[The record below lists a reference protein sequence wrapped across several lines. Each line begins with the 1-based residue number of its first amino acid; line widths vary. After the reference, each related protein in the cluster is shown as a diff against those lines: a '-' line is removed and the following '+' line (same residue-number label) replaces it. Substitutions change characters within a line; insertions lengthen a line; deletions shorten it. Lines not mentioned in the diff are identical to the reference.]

1 MGREFRLLWQ
11 DPFSRALMSWV
22 PLLLMGI
29 LCWIFSAGLARDLK
43 VGLVDLDHS
52 MLSRQLAFSLDG
64 SAGLK
69 VAQQFDSIDAGA
81 RALRGG
87 DIYALV
93 VIPNHL
99 ERDAR
104 QGSQPQVTVFNNGQ
118 FILIA
123 KLVNSALAQV
133 VGTLNGQ
140 VGVLEAMADG
150 KALPGAIGQS
160 VPISSQVTALYNLNS
175 SYAQF
180 LLSAIL
186 PAVWQILVVLFGLN
200 ALART
205 DRLGLDWTTR
215 GVWFGLWRTL
225 LPHVLIGW
233 GWGIVWTLLLFKGFS
248 YPMHG
253 SWLVLLVGLGLA
265 SAACV
270 TMGAFFYGIIRDP
283 ARALSLAGAYT
294 APGFAFMGVTFPV
307 SAMGDFAR
315 FWRSLLPVS
324 HYVELQIG
332 QSNYGL
338 PLASALPQL
347 GALLLFLLP
356 LLLVVRRYKQQAE
369 LARQSAAVAS
379 AEKEPE

>member
-1 MGREFRLLWQ
+1 MGREWRLLWQ
-11 DPFSRALMSWV
+11 DPFGRALASWV

-29 LCWIFSAGLARDLK
+29 LCWVFSAGLARDLK
-43 VGLVDLDHS
+43 IGLVDLDQS
-52 MLSRQLAFSLDG
+52 LLSRELAFSLDA

-69 VAQQFDSIDAGA
+69 VAQQFDSIEAGA

-93 VIPNHL
+93 VLPSQL

-104 QGSQPQVTVFNNGQ
+104 QGTQPQVTVFNNGQ

-140 VGVLEAMADG
+140 VGVLSAMAGG
-150 KALPGAIGQS
+150 KALPGALGQA
-160 VPISSQVTALYNLNS
+160 VPIASQVTALYNINS

-180 LLSAIL
+180 LLSALL
-186 PAVWQILVVLFGLN
+186 PAVWQILVVLYGIN

-205 DRLGLDWTTR
+205 DRLGLDWTTK

-225 LPHVLIGW
+225 LPHMLIGW
-233 GWGIVWTLLLFKGFS
+233 GWGLGWSLLLFKGLG
-248 YPMHG
+248 YPMQG
-253 SWLVLLVGLGLA
+253 SWLVLTAGLGLA

-270 TMGAFFYGIIRDP
+270 SMGAFFYGIIRDP

-307 SAMGDFAR
+307 SAMGDFAQ
-315 FWRSLLPVS
+315 FWRSLLPIS

-332 QSNYGL
+332 QTNYGQ
-338 PLASALPQL
+338 PLAAALPQF

-356 LLLVVRRYKQQAE
+356 LLLVVRRYQAQ
-369 LARQSAAVAS
+369 ASAAPVN
-379 AEKEPE
+379 EEPRS

>member
-1 MGREFRLLWQ
+1 MGREWRLLWQ
-11 DPFSRALMSWV
+11 DPFGRALASWL

-43 VGLVDLDHS
+43 IGLVDLDQS
-52 MLSRQLAFSLDG
+52 VLSRQLAYSLDA

-69 VAQQFDSIDAGA
+69 VARQFDSIAEGA
-81 RALRGG
+81 NALRGG

-93 VIPNHL
+93 VLPDHL

-104 QGSQPQVTVFNNGQ
+104 QGTQPRVTVFNNGQ

-133 VGTLNGQ
+133 EGTLNGQ
-140 VGVLEAMADG
+140 VGVLTAMADG
-150 KALPGAIGQS
+150 KALPGALGQA
-160 VPISSQVTALYNLNS
+160 VPINSQVTALYNLNA

-186 PAVWQILVVLFGLN
+186 PAVWQILVVLYGLN

-205 DRLGLDWTTR
+205 DRLGLDWTTK

-233 GWGIVWTLLLFKGFS
+233 GWGLLWTLLLFKGFA

-253 SWLVLLVGLGLA
+253 SWLVLTVGLGLA

-270 TMGAFFYGIIRDP
+270 SMGAFFYGIIRDP

-307 SAMGDFAR
+307 SAMGDFAQ
-315 FWRSLLPVS
+315 FWRSLLPIS

-332 QSNYGL
+332 QTNYGQ
-338 PLASALPQL
+338 PLAAALPQF

-356 LLLVVRRYKQQAE
+356 LLLVVRRYRAQASTTQSQEE
-369 LARQSAAVAS
+369 L
-379 AEKEPE
+379 KP

>member
-1 MGREFRLLWQ
+1 MGREWRLLWQ
-11 DPFSRALMSWV
+11 DPFSRALTSWI
-22 PLLLMGI
+22 PLLLIGL

-43 VGLVDLDHS
+43 VGLVDLDRS
-52 MLSRQLAFSLDG
+52 TLSRQLAFSLDA
-64 SAGLK
+64 SVGLK
-69 VAQQFDSIDAGA
+69 IAQQFDTIDEGT

-93 VIPNHL
+93 VIPHHL

-104 QGSQPQVTVFNNGQ
+104 EGTQPQVTVFNNGQ

-123 KLVNSALAQV
+123 KLVNAALAQV

-140 VGVLEAMADG
+140 VGVLAAMADG
-150 KALPGAIGQS
+150 KALPGALGQS
-160 VPISSQVTALYNLNS
+160 VPIASQVTALYNINS

-180 LLSAIL
+180 LLSALL
-186 PAVWQILVVLFGLN
+186 PAVWQILVVLYGLN

-233 GWGIVWTLLLFKGFS
+233 GWGLAWSLLLFKALG
-248 YPMHG
+248 YPMQG
-253 SWLVLLVGLGLA
+253 SWLVLTLGLGLA

-270 TMGAFFYGIIRDP
+270 SMGAFFYGVIRDP

-307 SAMGDFAR
+307 SAMGDVAQ
-315 FWRSLLPVS
+315 FWRSLLPIS

-332 QSNYGL
+332 QTNYGQ
-338 PLASALPQL
+338 PLTAALPQF

-356 LLLVVRRYKQQAE
+356 LLLVVRRYQPQAHA
-369 LARQSAAVAS
+369 ARQLAT
-379 AEKEPE
+379 KEPES

>member
-1 MGREFRLLWQ
+1 MGREWRLLWQ
-11 DPFSRALMSWV
+11 DPFGRALASWL

-43 VGLVDLDHS
+43 IGLVDLDQS
-52 MLSRQLAFSLDG
+52 VLSRQLAYSLDA

-69 VAQQFDSIDAGA
+69 VARQFDSIAEGA
-81 RALRGG
+81 NALRGG
-87 DIYALV
+87 DSYALV
-93 VIPNHL
+93 VLPDHL

-104 QGSQPQVTVFNNGQ
+104 QGTQPRVTVFNNGQ

-140 VGVLEAMADG
+140 VGVLTAMADG
-150 KALPGAIGQS
+150 KVLPGALGQA
-160 VPISSQVTALYNLNS
+160 VPINSQVTALYNLNA

-186 PAVWQILVVLFGLN
+186 PAVWQILVVLYGLN

-205 DRLGLDWTTR
+205 DRLGLDWTTK

-233 GWGIVWTLLLFKGFS
+233 GWGLLWTLLLFKGFA

-253 SWLVLLVGLGLA
+253 SWLVLTVGLGLA

-270 TMGAFFYGIIRDP
+270 SMGAFFYAVIRDP

-307 SAMGDFAR
+307 SAMGDFAQ
-315 FWRSLLPVS
+315 FWRSLLPIS

-332 QSNYGL
+332 QTNYGQ
-338 PLASALPQL
+338 PLAAALPQF

-356 LLLVVRRYKQQAE
+356 LLLVVRRYRAQASTTQSQEE
-369 LARQSAAVAS
+369 L
-379 AEKEPE
+379 KP

>member
-1 MGREFRLLWQ
+1 MGREWRLLWQ
-11 DPFSRALMSWV
+11 DPFGRALASWL

-43 VGLVDLDHS
+43 IGLVDLDQS
-52 MLSRQLAFSLDG
+52 LLSRQLAYSLDA

-69 VAQQFDSIDAGA
+69 VARQFDSIAEGA
-81 RALRGG
+81 NALRGG

-93 VIPNHL
+93 VLPDHL

-104 QGSQPQVTVFNNGQ
+104 QGTQPRVTVFNNGQ

-140 VGVLEAMADG
+140 VGVLTAMADG
-150 KALPGAIGQS
+150 KALPGALGQA
-160 VPISSQVTALYNLNS
+160 VPINSQVTALYNLNA

-186 PAVWQILVVLFGLN
+186 PAVWQILVVLYGLN

-205 DRLGLDWTTR
+205 DRLGLDWTTK

-233 GWGIVWTLLLFKGFS
+233 GWGLLWTLLLFKGFA

-253 SWLVLLVGLGLA
+253 SWLVLTVGLGLA

-270 TMGAFFYGIIRDP
+270 SMGAFFYAVIRDP

-307 SAMGDFAR
+307 SAMGDFAQ
-315 FWRSLLPVS
+315 FWRSLLPIS

-332 QSNYGL
+332 QTNYGQ
-338 PLASALPQL
+338 PLAAALPQF

-356 LLLVVRRYKQQAE
+356 LLLVVRRYRAQASTTQSQEE
-369 LARQSAAVAS
+369 L
-379 AEKEPE
+379 KP

>member
-1 MGREFRLLWQ
+1 MGREWRLLWQ
-11 DPFSRALMSWV
+11 DPFGRALASWL

-43 VGLVDLDHS
+43 IGLVDLDQS
-52 MLSRQLAFSLDG
+52 VLSRQLAYSLDA

-69 VAQQFDSIDAGA
+69 VARQFDSIAEGA
-81 RALRGG
+81 NALRGG

-93 VIPNHL
+93 VLPDHL

-104 QGSQPQVTVFNNGQ
+104 QGTQPRVTVFNNGQ

-140 VGVLEAMADG
+140 VGVLTAMADG
-150 KALPGAIGQS
+150 KALPGALGQA
-160 VPISSQVTALYNLNS
+160 VPINSQVTALYNLNA

-186 PAVWQILVVLFGLN
+186 PAVWQILVVLYGLN

-205 DRLGLDWTTR
+205 DRLGLDWTTK

-233 GWGIVWTLLLFKGFS
+233 GWGLLWTLLLFKGFA

-253 SWLVLLVGLGLA
+253 SWLVLTVGLGLA

-270 TMGAFFYGIIRDP
+270 SMGAFFYAVIRDP

-307 SAMGDFAR
+307 SAMGDFAQ
-315 FWRSLLPVS
+315 FWRSLLPIS

-332 QSNYGL
+332 QTNYGQ
-338 PLASALPQL
+338 PLAAALPQF

-356 LLLVVRRYKQQAE
+356 LLLVVRRYRAQASTTPPQEE
-369 LARQSAAVAS
+369 L
-379 AEKEPE
+379 KP

>member
-1 MGREFRLLWQ
+1 MGREWRLLWQ
-11 DPFSRALMSWV
+11 DPFGRALASWL

-29 LCWIFSAGLARDLK
+29 LCWVFSAGLARDLK
-43 VGLVDLDHS
+43 IGLVDLDQS
-52 MLSRQLAFSLDG
+52 LLSRELAFSLDA

-93 VIPNHL
+93 VLPSHL

-104 QGSQPQVTVFNNGQ
+104 QGTQPQVTVFNNGQ

-123 KLVNSALAQV
+123 KLINSALAQV

-140 VGVLEAMADG
+140 VGVLSAMAGG
-150 KALPGAIGQS
+150 KALPGALGQA
-160 VPISSQVTALYNLNS
+160 VPIASQVTALYNINS

-180 LLSAIL
+180 LLSALL
-186 PAVWQILVVLFGLN
+186 PAVWQILVVLYGIN

-205 DRLGLDWTTR
+205 DRLGLDWTTK

-233 GWGIVWTLLLFKGFS
+233 GWGLGWSLLLFKGFG
-248 YPMHG
+248 YPMQG
-253 SWLVLLVGLGLA
+253 SWLVLTMGLGLA

-270 TMGAFFYGIIRDP
+270 SMGAFFYGIIRDP

-294 APGFAFMGVTFPV
+294 APGFAFMGITFPV
-307 SAMGDFAR
+307 SAMGDFAQ
-315 FWRSLLPVS
+315 FWRSLLPIS

-332 QSNYGL
+332 QTNYGQ
-338 PLASALPQL
+338 PLAAALPQF

-356 LLLVVRRYKQQAE
+356 LLLVVRRYQAQ
-369 LARQSAAVAS
+369 ASAAPVN
-379 AEKEPE
+379 EEPRP

>member
-1 MGREFRLLWQ
+1 MGREWRLLWQ
-11 DPFSRALMSWV
+11 DPFGRALASWL

-43 VGLVDLDHS
+43 IGLVDLDQS
-52 MLSRQLAFSLDG
+52 VLSRQLAYSLDA

-69 VAQQFDSIDAGA
+69 VARQFDSIAEGA
-81 RALRGG
+81 NALRGG

-93 VIPNHL
+93 VLPDHL

-104 QGSQPQVTVFNNGQ
+104 QGTQPRVTVFNNGQ

-140 VGVLEAMADG
+140 VGVLTAMADG
-150 KALPGAIGQS
+150 KVLPGALGQA
-160 VPISSQVTALYNLNS
+160 VPINSQVTALYNLNA

-186 PAVWQILVVLFGLN
+186 PAVWQILVVLYGLN

-205 DRLGLDWTTR
+205 DRLGLDWTTK

-233 GWGIVWTLLLFKGFS
+233 GWGLLWTLLLFKGFA
-248 YPMHG
+248 YPMHC
-253 SWLVLLVGLGLA
+253 SWLVLTVGLGLA

-270 TMGAFFYGIIRDP
+270 SMGAFFYAVIRDP

-307 SAMGDFAR
+307 SAMGDFAQ
-315 FWRSLLPVS
+315 FWRSLLPIS

-332 QSNYGL
+332 QTNYGQ
-338 PLASALPQL
+338 PLAAALPQF

-356 LLLVVRRYKQQAE
+356 LLLVVRRYRAQASTTQSQEE
-369 LARQSAAVAS
+369 L
-379 AEKEPE
+379 KP

>member
-1 MGREFRLLWQ
+1 MGREWRLLWQ
-11 DPFSRALMSWV
+11 DPFGRALASWL

-29 LCWIFSAGLARDLK
+29 LCWVFSAGLARDLK
-43 VGLVDLDHS
+43 IGLVDLDQS
-52 MLSRQLAFSLDG
+52 LLSRELAFSLDA

-69 VAQQFDSIDAGA
+69 VAQQFDSIEAGA

-93 VIPNHL
+93 VLPSHL

-104 QGSQPQVTVFNNGQ
+104 QGTQPQVTVFNNGQ

-140 VGVLEAMADG
+140 VGVLSAMAGG
-150 KALPGAIGQS
+150 KALPGALGQA
-160 VPISSQVTALYNLNS
+160 VPIASQVTALYNINS

-180 LLSAIL
+180 LLSALL
-186 PAVWQILVVLFGLN
+186 PAVWQILVVLYGIN

-205 DRLGLDWTTR
+205 DRLGLDWTTK

-233 GWGIVWTLLLFKGFS
+233 GWGLGWSLLLFKGFG
-248 YPMHG
+248 YPMQG
-253 SWLVLLVGLGLA
+253 SWLVLTAGLGLA

-270 TMGAFFYGIIRDP
+270 SMGAFFYGIIRDP

-307 SAMGDFAR
+307 SAMGDFAQ
-315 FWRSLLPVS
+315 FWRSLLPIS

-332 QSNYGL
+332 QTNYGQ
-338 PLASALPQL
+338 PLAAALPQF

-356 LLLVVRRYKQQAE
+356 LLLVVRRYQAQ
-369 LARQSAAVAS
+369 ASAAPVN
-379 AEKEPE
+379 EEPRS

>member
-1 MGREFRLLWQ
+1 MGREWRLLWQ
-11 DPFSRALMSWV
+11 DPFGRALASWL

-43 VGLVDLDHS
+43 IGLVDLDQS
-52 MLSRQLAFSLDG
+52 VLSRQLAYSLDA

-69 VAQQFDSIDAGA
+69 VARQFDSIAEGA
-81 RALRGG
+81 NALRGG

-93 VIPNHL
+93 VLPDHL

-104 QGSQPQVTVFNNGQ
+104 QGTQPRVTVFNNGQ

-140 VGVLEAMADG
+140 VGVLAAMADG
-150 KALPGAIGQS
+150 KALPGALGQA
-160 VPISSQVTALYNLNS
+160 VPINSQVTALYNLS
-175 SYAQF
+175 ASYAQF

-186 PAVWQILVVLFGLN
+186 PAVWQILVVLYGLN

-205 DRLGLDWTTR
+205 DRLGLDWTTK

-233 GWGIVWTLLLFKGFS
+233 GWGLLWTLLLFKGFA

-253 SWLVLLVGLGLA
+253 SWLVLTVGLGLA

-270 TMGAFFYGIIRDP
+270 SMGAFFYAVIRDP

-307 SAMGDFAR
+307 SAMGDFAQ
-315 FWRSLLPVS
+315 FWRSLLPIS

-332 QSNYGL
+332 QTNYGQ
-338 PLASALPQL
+338 PLAAALPQF

-356 LLLVVRRYKQQAE
+356 LLLVVRRYRAQ
-369 LARQSAAVAS
+369 AS
-379 AEKEPE
+379 ATQSQEELKP

>member
-1 MGREFRLLWQ
+1 MGREWRLLWQ
-11 DPFSRALMSWV
+11 DPFGRALASWL

-43 VGLVDLDHS
+43 IGLVDLDQS
-52 MLSRQLAFSLDG
+52 VLSRQLAYSLDA

-69 VAQQFDSIDAGA
+69 VARQFDSIAEGA
-81 RALRGG
+81 NALRGG

-93 VIPNHL
+93 VLPDHL

-104 QGSQPQVTVFNNGQ
+104 QGTQPRVTVFNNGQ

-140 VGVLEAMADG
+140 VGVLTAMADG
-150 KALPGAIGQS
+150 KALPGALGQA
-160 VPISSQVTALYNLNS
+160 VPINSQVTALYNLNA

-186 PAVWQILVVLFGLN
+186 PAVWQILVVLYGLN

-205 DRLGLDWTTR
+205 DRLGLDWTTK

-233 GWGIVWTLLLFKGFS
+233 GWGLLWTLLLFKGFA

-253 SWLVLLVGLGLA
+253 SWLVLTVGLGLA

-270 TMGAFFYGIIRDP
+270 SMGAFFYAVIRDP

-307 SAMGDFAR
+307 SAMGDFAQ

-332 QSNYGL
+332 QTNYGQ
-338 PLASALPQL
+338 PLAAALPQF

-356 LLLVVRRYKQQAE
+356 LLLVVRRYRAQASTTQSQEE
-369 LARQSAAVAS
+369 L
-379 AEKEPE
+379 KP

>member
-1 MGREFRLLWQ
+1 MGREWRLLWQ
-11 DPFSRALMSWV
+11 DPFGRALASWL

-29 LCWIFSAGLARDLK
+29 LCWLFSAGLARDLK
-43 VGLVDLDHS
+43 VGLVDLDQS
-52 MLSRQLAFSLDG
+52 VLSRQLAYSLDA

-69 VAQQFDSIDAGA
+69 VARQFDSIAEGA
-81 RALRGG
+81 NALRGG

-93 VIPNHL
+93 VLPDHL

-104 QGSQPQVTVFNNGQ
+104 QGTQPRVTVFNNGQ

-140 VGVLEAMADG
+140 VGVLTAMADG
-150 KALPGAIGQS
+150 KALPGALGQA
-160 VPISSQVTALYNLNS
+160 VPINSQVTALYNLNA

-186 PAVWQILVVLFGLN
+186 PAVWQILVVLYGLN

-205 DRLGLDWTTR
+205 DRLGLDWTTK

-233 GWGIVWTLLLFKGFS
+233 GWGLLWTLLLFKGFA

-253 SWLVLLVGLGLA
+253 SWLVLTVGLGLA

-270 TMGAFFYGIIRDP
+270 SMGAFFYGIIRDP

-307 SAMGDFAR
+307 SAMGDFAQ
-315 FWRSLLPVS
+315 FWRSLLPIS

-332 QSNYGL
+332 QTNYGQ
-338 PLASALPQL
+338 PLAAALPQF

-356 LLLVVRRYKQQAE
+356 LLLVVRRYRAQASTTQSQEE
-369 LARQSAAVAS
+369 L
-379 AEKEPE
+379 KP

>member
-1 MGREFRLLWQ
+1 MGREWRLLWQ
-11 DPFSRALMSWV
+11 DPFGRALASWL
-22 PLLLMGI
+22 PLLLIGI
-29 LCWIFSAGLARDLK
+29 LCWVFSAGLARDLK
-43 VGLVDLDHS
+43 IGLVDLDQS
-52 MLSRQLAFSLDG
+52 LLSRELAFSLDA

-69 VAQQFDSIDAGA
+69 VAQQFDSIEAGA
-81 RALRGG
+81 SALRGG

-93 VIPNHL
+93 VLPNHL

-104 QGSQPQVTVFNNGQ
+104 QGTQPQVTVFNNGQ

-123 KLVNSALAQV
+123 KLINSALAQV

-140 VGVLEAMADG
+140 VGVLSAMAGG
-150 KALPGAIGQS
+150 KALPGALGQA
-160 VPISSQVTALYNLNS
+160 VPIASQVTALYNINS

-180 LLSAIL
+180 LLSALL
-186 PAVWQILVVLFGLN
+186 PAVWQILVVLYGIN

-205 DRLGLDWTTR
+205 DRLGLDWTTK

-233 GWGIVWTLLLFKGFS
+233 GWGLGWTLLLFKGFG
-248 YPMHG
+248 YPMQG
-253 SWLVLLVGLGLA
+253 SWLVLTAGLGLA

-270 TMGAFFYGIIRDP
+270 SMGAFFYGIIRDP

-294 APGFAFMGVTFPV
+294 APGFAFMGITFPV
-307 SAMGDFAR
+307 SAMGDFAQ
-315 FWRSLLPVS
+315 FWRSLLPIS

-332 QSNYGL
+332 QTNYGQ
-338 PLASALPQL
+338 PLVAALPQF

-356 LLLVVRRYKQQAE
+356 LLLVVRRYQA
-369 LARQSAAVAS
+369 QAS
-379 AEKEPE
+379 AVLVNEEPKP

>member
-1 MGREFRLLWQ
+1 MPCG
-11 DPFSRALMSWV
+11 
-22 PLLLMGI
+22 
-29 LCWIFSAGLARDLK
+29 
-43 VGLVDLDHS
+43 
-52 MLSRQLAFSLDG
+52 
-64 SAGLK
+64 
-69 VAQQFDSIDAGA
+69 
-81 RALRGG
+81 GG

-93 VIPNHL
+93 VLPDHL

-104 QGSQPQVTVFNNGQ
+104 QGTQPRVTVFNNGQ

-140 VGVLEAMADG
+140 VGVLTAMADG
-150 KALPGAIGQS
+150 KALPGALGQA
-160 VPISSQVTALYNLNS
+160 VPINSQVTALYNLNA

-186 PAVWQILVVLFGLN
+186 PAVWQILVVLYGLN

-205 DRLGLDWTTR
+205 DRLGLDWTTK

-233 GWGIVWTLLLFKGFS
+233 GWGLLWTLLLFKGFA

-253 SWLVLLVGLGLA
+253 SWLVLTVGLGLA

-270 TMGAFFYGIIRDP
+270 SMGAFFYAVIRDP

-307 SAMGDFAR
+307 SAMGDFAQ
-315 FWRSLLPVS
+315 FWRSLLPIS

-332 QSNYGL
+332 QTNYGQ
-338 PLASALPQL
+338 PLAAALPQF

-356 LLLVVRRYKQQAE
+356 LLLVVRRYRAQASTTQSQEE
-369 LARQSAAVAS
+369 L
-379 AEKEPE
+379 KP

>member
-1 MGREFRLLWQ
+1 MGREWRLLWQ
-11 DPFSRALMSWV
+11 DPFGRALASWL

-29 LCWIFSAGLARDLK
+29 LCWVFSAGLARDLK
-43 VGLVDLDHS
+43 IGLVDLDQS
-52 MLSRQLAFSLDG
+52 LLSRELAFSLDA

-81 RALRGG
+81 SALRGG

-93 VIPNHL
+93 VLPNHL

-104 QGSQPQVTVFNNGQ
+104 QGTQPQVTVFNNGQ

-140 VGVLEAMADG
+140 VGVLSAMAGG
-150 KALPGAIGQS
+150 KALPGALGQA
-160 VPISSQVTALYNLNS
+160 VPIASQVTALYNINS

-180 LLSAIL
+180 LLSALL
-186 PAVWQILVVLFGLN
+186 PAVWQILVVLYGIN

-205 DRLGLDWTTR
+205 DRLGLDWTTK

-233 GWGIVWTLLLFKGFS
+233 GWGLGWSLLLFKGFG
-248 YPMHG
+248 YPMQG
-253 SWLVLLVGLGLA
+253 NWLVLTAGLGLA

-270 TMGAFFYGIIRDP
+270 SMGAFFYGIIRDP

-307 SAMGDFAR
+307 SAMGDFAQ
-315 FWRSLLPVS
+315 FWRSLLPIS

-332 QSNYGL
+332 QTNYGQ
-338 PLASALPQL
+338 PLAAALPQF

-356 LLLVVRRYKQQAE
+356 LLLVVRRYQAQ
-369 LARQSAAVAS
+369 ASAAPVN
-379 AEKEPE
+379 EEPKP

>member
-1 MGREFRLLWQ
+1 MGREWRLLWQ
-11 DPFSRALMSWV
+11 DPFGRALASWV
-22 PLLLMGI
+22 PLLLIGI
-29 LCWIFSAGLARDLK
+29 LCWVFSAGLARDLK
-43 VGLVDLDHS
+43 IGLVDLDQS
-52 MLSRQLAFSLDG
+52 LLSRELAFSLDA

-69 VAQQFDSIDAGA
+69 VAQQFDSIEAGA
-81 RALRGG
+81 SALRGG

-93 VIPNHL
+93 VLPNHL

-104 QGSQPQVTVFNNGQ
+104 QGTQPQVTVFNNGQ

-123 KLVNSALAQV
+123 KLINSALAQV

-140 VGVLEAMADG
+140 VGVLSAMAGG
-150 KALPGAIGQS
+150 KALPGALGQA
-160 VPISSQVTALYNLNS
+160 VPIASQVTALYNINS

-180 LLSAIL
+180 LLSALL
-186 PAVWQILVVLFGLN
+186 PAVWQILVVLYGIN

-205 DRLGLDWTTR
+205 DRLGLDWTTK

-233 GWGIVWTLLLFKGFS
+233 GWGLGWSLLLFKVFG
-248 YPMHG
+248 YPMQG
-253 SWLVLLVGLGLA
+253 SWLVLTAGLGLA

-270 TMGAFFYGIIRDP
+270 SMGAFFYGIIRDP

-307 SAMGDFAR
+307 SAMGDFAQ
-315 FWRSLLPVS
+315 FWRSLLPIS

-332 QSNYGL
+332 QTNYGQ
-338 PLASALPQL
+338 PLAAALPQF

-356 LLLVVRRYKQQAE
+356 LLLVVRRYQA
-369 LARQSAAVAS
+369 QAS
-379 AEKEPE
+379 AVSVNEESKP

>member
-1 MGREFRLLWQ
+1 MGREWRLLWQ
-11 DPFSRALMSWV
+11 DPFGRALASWL

-29 LCWIFSAGLARDLK
+29 LCWVFSAGLARDLK
-43 VGLVDLDHS
+43 IGLVDLDQS
-52 MLSRQLAFSLDG
+52 LLSRELAFSLDA

-69 VAQQFDSIDAGA
+69 VAQQFDSIEAGA
-81 RALRGG
+81 SALRGG

-93 VIPNHL
+93 VLPNHL

-104 QGSQPQVTVFNNGQ
+104 QGTQPQVTVFNNGQ

-123 KLVNSALAQV
+123 KLINSALAQV

-140 VGVLEAMADG
+140 VGVLSAMAGG
-150 KALPGAIGQS
+150 KALPGALGQA
-160 VPISSQVTALYNLNS
+160 VPIASQVTALYNINS

-180 LLSAIL
+180 LLSALL
-186 PAVWQILVVLFGLN
+186 PAVWQILVVLYGIN

-205 DRLGLDWTTR
+205 DRLGLDWTTK

-233 GWGIVWTLLLFKGFS
+233 GWGLGWTLLLFKGFG
-248 YPMHG
+248 YPMQG
-253 SWLVLLVGLGLA
+253 SWLVLTAGLGLA

-270 TMGAFFYGIIRDP
+270 SMGAFFYGIIRDP

-294 APGFAFMGVTFPV
+294 APGFAFMGITFPV
-307 SAMGDFAR
+307 SAMGDFAQ
-315 FWRSLLPVS
+315 FWRSLLPIS

-332 QSNYGL
+332 QTNYGQ
-338 PLASALPQL
+338 PLVAALPQF

-356 LLLVVRRYKQQAE
+356 LLLVVRRYQA
-369 LARQSAAVAS
+369 QAS
-379 AEKEPE
+379 AVLVNEEPKP

>member
-1 MGREFRLLWQ
+1 MGREWRLLWQ
-11 DPFSRALMSWV
+11 DPFGRALASWL

-29 LCWIFSAGLARDLK
+29 LCWVFSAGLARDLK
-43 VGLVDLDHS
+43 IGLVDLDQS
-52 MLSRQLAFSLDG
+52 LLSRELAFSLDA

-69 VAQQFDSIDAGA
+69 VAQQFDSIEAGA

-93 VIPNHL
+93 VLPSHL

-104 QGSQPQVTVFNNGQ
+104 QGTQPQVTVFNNGQ

-123 KLVNSALAQV
+123 KLINSALAQV

-140 VGVLEAMADG
+140 VGVLSAMAGG
-150 KALPGAIGQS
+150 KALPGALGQA
-160 VPISSQVTALYNLNS
+160 VPIASQVTALYNINS

-180 LLSAIL
+180 LLSALL
-186 PAVWQILVVLFGLN
+186 PAVWQILVVLYGIN

-205 DRLGLDWTTR
+205 DRLGLDWTTK

-233 GWGIVWTLLLFKGFS
+233 GWGLGWSLLLFKGFG
-248 YPMHG
+248 YPMQG
-253 SWLVLLVGLGLA
+253 SWLVLTAGLGLA

-270 TMGAFFYGIIRDP
+270 SMGAFFYGIIRDP

-307 SAMGDFAR
+307 SAMGDFAQ
-315 FWRSLLPVS
+315 FWRSLLPIS

-332 QSNYGL
+332 QTNYGQ
-338 PLASALPQL
+338 PLAAALPQF

-356 LLLVVRRYKQQAE
+356 LLLVVRRYQAQ
-369 LARQSAAVAS
+369 ASAAPVN
-379 AEKEPE
+379 EEPKP

>member
-1 MGREFRLLWQ
+1 MGREWRLLWQ
-11 DPFSRALMSWV
+11 DPFGRALASWL

-43 VGLVDLDHS
+43 IGLVDLDQS
-52 MLSRQLAFSLDG
+52 VLSRQLAYSLDA

-69 VAQQFDSIDAGA
+69 VARQFDSIAEGA
-81 RALRGG
+81 NALRGG

-93 VIPNHL
+93 VLPDHL

-104 QGSQPQVTVFNNGQ
+104 QGTQPRVTVFNNGQ

-140 VGVLEAMADG
+140 VGVLTAMADG
-150 KALPGAIGQS
+150 KALPGALGQA
-160 VPISSQVTALYNLNS
+160 VPINSQVTALYNLNA

-186 PAVWQILVVLFGLN
+186 PAVWQILVVLYGLN

-205 DRLGLDWTTR
+205 DRLGLDWTTK

-233 GWGIVWTLLLFKGFS
+233 GWGLLWTLLLFKGFA

-253 SWLVLLVGLGLA
+253 SWLVLTVGLGLA

-270 TMGAFFYGIIRDP
+270 SMGAFFYAVIRDP

-307 SAMGDFAR
+307 SAMGDFAQ
-315 FWRSLLPVS
+315 FWRSLLPIS

-332 QSNYGL
+332 QTNYGQ
-338 PLASALPQL
+338 PLAAALPQF

-356 LLLVVRRYKQQAE
+356 LLLVVRRYRAQASTTQSQEE
-369 LARQSAAVAS
+369 L
-379 AEKEPE
+379 KP

>member
-1 MGREFRLLWQ
+1 MGREWRLLWQ
-11 DPFSRALMSWV
+11 DPFGRALASWL

-29 LCWIFSAGLARDLK
+29 LCWVFSAGLARDLK
-43 VGLVDLDHS
+43 IGLVDLDQS
-52 MLSRQLAFSLDG
+52 LLSRELAFSLDA

-93 VIPNHL
+93 VLPSHL

-104 QGSQPQVTVFNNGQ
+104 QGTQPQVIVFNNGQ

-140 VGVLEAMADG
+140 VGVLSAMAGG
-150 KALPGAIGQS
+150 KALPGALGQA
-160 VPISSQVTALYNLNS
+160 VPIASQVTALYNINS

-180 LLSAIL
+180 LLSALL
-186 PAVWQILVVLFGLN
+186 PAVWQILVVLYGIN

-205 DRLGLDWTTR
+205 DRLGLDWTTK

-233 GWGIVWTLLLFKGFS
+233 GWGLGWSLLLFKGFG
-248 YPMHG
+248 YPMQG
-253 SWLVLLVGLGLA
+253 SWLVLTAGLGLA

-270 TMGAFFYGIIRDP
+270 SMGAFFYGIIRDP

-307 SAMGDFAR
+307 SAMGDFAQ
-315 FWRSLLPVS
+315 FWRSLLPIS

-332 QSNYGL
+332 QTNYGQ
-338 PLASALPQL
+338 PLAAALPQF

-356 LLLVVRRYKQQAE
+356 LLLVVRRYQAQ
-369 LARQSAAVAS
+369 ASAAPVN
-379 AEKEPE
+379 EEPRS

>member
-1 MGREFRLLWQ
+1 MGREWRLLWQ
-11 DPFSRALMSWV
+11 DPFGRALASWL
-22 PLLLMGI
+22 PLLLIGI
-29 LCWIFSAGLARDLK
+29 LCWVFSAGLARDLK
-43 VGLVDLDHS
+43 IGLVDLDQS
-52 MLSRQLAFSLDG
+52 LLSRELAFSLDA

-93 VIPNHL
+93 VLPSHL

-104 QGSQPQVTVFNNGQ
+104 QGTQPQVTVFNNGQ

-140 VGVLEAMADG
+140 VGVLSAMAGG
-150 KALPGAIGQS
+150 KALPGALGQA
-160 VPISSQVTALYNLNS
+160 VPIASQVTALYNINS

-180 LLSAIL
+180 LLSALL
-186 PAVWQILVVLFGLN
+186 PAVWQILVVLYGIN

-205 DRLGLDWTTR
+205 DRLGLDWTTK

-233 GWGIVWTLLLFKGFS
+233 GWGLGWSLLLFKGFG
-248 YPMHG
+248 YPMQG
-253 SWLVLLVGLGLA
+253 SWLVLTAGLGLA

-270 TMGAFFYGIIRDP
+270 SMGAFFYGIIRDP

-307 SAMGDFAR
+307 SAMGDFAQ
-315 FWRSLLPVS
+315 FWRSLLPIS

-332 QSNYGL
+332 QTNYGQ
-338 PLASALPQL
+338 PLVAALPQF

-356 LLLVVRRYKQQAE
+356 LLLVVRRYQA
-369 LARQSAAVAS
+369 QAS
-379 AEKEPE
+379 AVPVNEETKP

>member
-1 MGREFRLLWQ
+1 MGREWRLLWQ
-11 DPFSRALMSWV
+11 DPFGRALASWL

-29 LCWIFSAGLARDLK
+29 LCWVFSAGLARDLK
-43 VGLVDLDHS
+43 IGLVDLDQS
-52 MLSRQLAFSLDG
+52 LLSRELAFSLDA

-93 VIPNHL
+93 VLPNHL

-104 QGSQPQVTVFNNGQ
+104 QGTQPQVTVFNNGQ

-123 KLVNSALAQV
+123 KLINSALAQV

-140 VGVLEAMADG
+140 VGVLSAMAGG
-150 KALPGAIGQS
+150 KALPGALGQA
-160 VPISSQVTALYNLNS
+160 VPIASQVTALYNINS

-180 LLSAIL
+180 LLSALL
-186 PAVWQILVVLFGLN
+186 PAVWQILVVLYGIN

-205 DRLGLDWTTR
+205 DRLGLDWTTK

-233 GWGIVWTLLLFKGFS
+233 GWGLGWTLLLFKGFG
-248 YPMHG
+248 YPMQG
-253 SWLVLLVGLGLA
+253 SWLVLTAGLGLA

-270 TMGAFFYGIIRDP
+270 SMGAFFYGIIRDP

-307 SAMGDFAR
+307 SAMGDFAQ
-315 FWRSLLPVS
+315 FWRSLLPIS

-332 QSNYGL
+332 QTNYGQ
-338 PLASALPQL
+338 PLAAALPQF

-356 LLLVVRRYKQQAE
+356 LLLVVRRYQAQ
-369 LARQSAAVAS
+369 ASAAPVN
-379 AEKEPE
+379 EEPRP

>member
-1 MGREFRLLWQ
+1 MGREWRLLWQ
-11 DPFSRALMSWV
+11 DPFGRALASWL

-29 LCWIFSAGLARDLK
+29 LCWVFSAGLARDLK
-43 VGLVDLDHS
+43 IGLVDLDQS
-52 MLSRQLAFSLDG
+52 LLSRELAFSLDA

-69 VAQQFDSIDAGA
+69 VAQQFDSIEAGA

-93 VIPNHL
+93 VLPSHL

-104 QGSQPQVTVFNNGQ
+104 QGTQPQVTVFNNGQ

-123 KLVNSALAQV
+123 KLINSALAQV

-140 VGVLEAMADG
+140 VGVLSAMAGG
-150 KALPGAIGQS
+150 KALPGALGQA
-160 VPISSQVTALYNLNS
+160 VPIASQVTALYNINS

-180 LLSAIL
+180 LLSALL
-186 PAVWQILVVLFGLN
+186 PAVWQILVVLYGIN

-205 DRLGLDWTTR
+205 DRLGLDWTTK

-233 GWGIVWTLLLFKGFS
+233 GWGLGWSLLLFKGFG
-248 YPMHG
+248 YPMQG
-253 SWLVLLVGLGLA
+253 SWLVLTMGLGLA

-270 TMGAFFYGIIRDP
+270 SMGAFFYGIIRDP

-307 SAMGDFAR
+307 SAMGDFAQ
-315 FWRSLLPVS
+315 FWRSLLPIS

-332 QSNYGL
+332 QTNYGQ
-338 PLASALPQL
+338 PLAAALPQF

-356 LLLVVRRYKQQAE
+356 LLLVVRRYQA
-369 LARQSAAVAS
+369 QAS
-379 AEKEPE
+379 AVPVNEEPKP

>member
-1 MGREFRLLWQ
+1 MGREWRLLWQ
-11 DPFSRALMSWV
+11 DPFGRALASWL

-29 LCWIFSAGLARDLK
+29 LCWVFSAGLARDLK
-43 VGLVDLDHS
+43 IGLVDLDQS
-52 MLSRQLAFSLDG
+52 VLSRQLAYSLDA

-69 VAQQFDSIDAGA
+69 VARQFDSIAEGA
-81 RALRGG
+81 NALRGG

-93 VIPNHL
+93 VLPDHL

-104 QGSQPQVTVFNNGQ
+104 QGTQPRVTVFNNGQ

-140 VGVLEAMADG
+140 VGVLTAMADG
-150 KALPGAIGQS
+150 KALPGALGQA
-160 VPISSQVTALYNLNS
+160 VPINSQVTALYNLNA

-186 PAVWQILVVLFGLN
+186 PAVWQILVVLYGLN

-205 DRLGLDWTTR
+205 DRLGLDWTTK

-233 GWGIVWTLLLFKGFS
+233 GWGLLWTLLLFKGFA

-253 SWLVLLVGLGLA
+253 SWLMLTVGLGLA

-270 TMGAFFYGIIRDP
+270 SMGAFFYAIIRDP

-307 SAMGDFAR
+307 SAMGDFAQ
-315 FWRSLLPVS
+315 FWRSLLPIS

-332 QSNYGL
+332 QTNYGQ
-338 PLASALPQL
+338 PLAAALPQF

-356 LLLVVRRYKQQAE
+356 LLLVVRRYRAQASTTQSQEE
-369 LARQSAAVAS
+369 L
-379 AEKEPE
+379 KP

>member
-1 MGREFRLLWQ
+1 MGREWRLLWQ
-11 DPFSRALMSWV
+11 DPFGRALASWL

-43 VGLVDLDHS
+43 VGLVDLDQS
-52 MLSRQLAFSLDG
+52 VLSRQLAYSLDA

-93 VIPNHL
+93 VLPDHL

-104 QGSQPQVTVFNNGQ
+104 QGTQPRVTVFNNGQ

-140 VGVLEAMADG
+140 VGVLTAMADG
-150 KALPGAIGQS
+150 KALPGALGQA
-160 VPISSQVTALYNLNS
+160 VPINSQVTALYNLNA

-186 PAVWQILVVLFGLN
+186 PAVWQILVVLYGLN

-205 DRLGLDWTTR
+205 DRLGLDWTTK

-233 GWGIVWTLLLFKGFS
+233 GWGLLWMLLLFKGFA

-253 SWLVLLVGLGLA
+253 SWLVLTVGLGLA

-270 TMGAFFYGIIRDP
+270 SMGAFFYAVIRDP

-307 SAMGDFAR
+307 SAMGDFAQ
-315 FWRSLLPVS
+315 FWRSLLPIS

-332 QSNYGL
+332 QTNYGQ
-338 PLASALPQL
+338 PLAAALPQF

-356 LLLVVRRYKQQAE
+356 LLLVVRRYRAQ
-369 LARQSAAVAS
+369 AS
-379 AEKEPE
+379 ATQSQEELKP

>member
-1 MGREFRLLWQ
+1 MGREWRLLWQ
-11 DPFSRALMSWV
+11 DPFGRALASWL

-29 LCWIFSAGLARDLK
+29 LCWVFSAGLARDLK
-43 VGLVDLDHS
+43 IGLVDLDQS
-52 MLSRQLAFSLDG
+52 LLSRELAFSLDA

-69 VAQQFDSIDAGA
+69 VAQQFDSIEAGA
-81 RALRGG
+81 SALRGG

-93 VIPNHL
+93 VLPSHL

-104 QGSQPQVTVFNNGQ
+104 QGTQPQVTVFNNGQ

-140 VGVLEAMADG
+140 VGVLSAMAGG
-150 KALPGAIGQS
+150 KALPGALGQA
-160 VPISSQVTALYNLNS
+160 VPIASQVTALYNINS

-180 LLSAIL
+180 LLSALL
-186 PAVWQILVVLFGLN
+186 PAVWQILVVLYGIN

-205 DRLGLDWTTR
+205 DRLGLDWTTK

-233 GWGIVWTLLLFKGFS
+233 GWGLGWSLLLFKGFG
-248 YPMHG
+248 YPMQG
-253 SWLVLLVGLGLA
+253 SWLVLTAGLGLA

-270 TMGAFFYGIIRDP
+270 SMGAFFYGIIRDP

-307 SAMGDFAR
+307 SAMGDFAQ
-315 FWRSLLPVS
+315 FWRSLLPIS

-332 QSNYGL
+332 QTNYGQ
-338 PLASALPQL
+338 PLAAALPQF

-356 LLLVVRRYKQQAE
+356 LLLVVRRYQA
-369 LARQSAAVAS
+369 QAS
-379 AEKEPE
+379 AVPVNEEPKP

>member
-1 MGREFRLLWQ
+1 MGREWRLLWQ
-11 DPFSRALMSWV
+11 DPFGRALASWL

-43 VGLVDLDHS
+43 IGLVDLDQS
-52 MLSRQLAFSLDG
+52 VLSRQLAYSLDA

-69 VAQQFDSIDAGA
+69 VARQFDSIAEGA
-81 RALRGG
+81 NALRGG

-93 VIPNHL
+93 VLPDHL

-104 QGSQPQVTVFNNGQ
+104 QGTQPRVTVFNNGQ

-140 VGVLEAMADG
+140 VGVLTAMADG
-150 KALPGAIGQS
+150 KALPGALGQA
-160 VPISSQVTALYNLNS
+160 VPINSQVTALYNLNA

-186 PAVWQILVVLFGLN
+186 PAVWQILVVLYGLN

-205 DRLGLDWTTR
+205 DRLGLDWTTK

-233 GWGIVWTLLLFKGFS
+233 GWGLLWTLLLFKGFA

-253 SWLVLLVGLGLA
+253 SWLMLTVGLGLA
-265 SAACV
+265 SAACIS
-270 TMGAFFYGIIRDP
+270 MGAFFYAIIRDP

-307 SAMGDFAR
+307 SAMGDFAQ
-315 FWRSLLPVS
+315 FWRSLLPIS

-332 QSNYGL
+332 QTNYGQ
-338 PLASALPQL
+338 PLAAALPQF

-356 LLLVVRRYKQQAE
+356 LLLVVRRYRAQA
-369 LARQSAAVAS
+369 SAAQS
-379 AEKEPE
+379 QEELKP

>member
-1 MGREFRLLWQ
+1 MGREWRLLWQ
-11 DPFSRALMSWV
+11 DPFGRALASWL

-29 LCWIFSAGLARDLK
+29 LCWVFSAGLARDLK
-43 VGLVDLDHS
+43 IGLVDLDQS
-52 MLSRQLAFSLDG
+52 LLSRELAFSLDA

-69 VAQQFDSIDAGA
+69 VAQQFDSIEAGA

-93 VIPNHL
+93 VLPSRL

-104 QGSQPQVTVFNNGQ
+104 QGTQPQVTVFNNGQ

-140 VGVLEAMADG
+140 VGVLSAMAGG
-150 KALPGAIGQS
+150 KALPGALGQA
-160 VPISSQVTALYNLNS
+160 VPIASQVTALYNINS

-180 LLSAIL
+180 LLSALL
-186 PAVWQILVVLFGLN
+186 PAVWQILVVLYGIN

-205 DRLGLDWTTR
+205 DRLGLDWTTK

-233 GWGIVWTLLLFKGFS
+233 GWGLGWSLLLFKGFG
-248 YPMHG
+248 YPMQG
-253 SWLVLLVGLGLA
+253 SWLVLTAGLGLA

-270 TMGAFFYGIIRDP
+270 SMGAFFYGIIRDP

-294 APGFAFMGVTFPV
+294 APGFAFMGITFPV
-307 SAMGDFAR
+307 SAMGDFAQ
-315 FWRSLLPVS
+315 FWRSLLPIS

-332 QSNYGL
+332 QTNYGQ
-338 PLASALPQL
+338 PLVAALPQF

-356 LLLVVRRYKQQAE
+356 LLLVVRRYQA
-369 LARQSAAVAS
+369 QAS
-379 AEKEPE
+379 AVLVNEEPKP

>member
-1 MGREFRLLWQ
+1 MGREWRLLWQ
-11 DPFSRALMSWV
+11 DPFGRALASWL

-43 VGLVDLDHS
+43 VGLVDLDQS
-52 MLSRQLAFSLDG
+52 VLSRQLAYSLDA

-69 VAQQFDSIDAGA
+69 VARQFDSIAEGA
-81 RALRGG
+81 NALRGG

-93 VIPNHL
+93 VLPDHL

-104 QGSQPQVTVFNNGQ
+104 QGTQPRVTVFNNGQ

-140 VGVLEAMADG
+140 VGVLTAMADG
-150 KALPGAIGQS
+150 KALPGALGQA
-160 VPISSQVTALYNLNS
+160 VPINSQVMALYNLNA

-186 PAVWQILVVLFGLN
+186 PAVWQILVVLYGLN

-205 DRLGLDWTTR
+205 DRLGLDWTTK

-233 GWGIVWTLLLFKGFS
+233 GWGLLWTLLLFKGFA

-253 SWLVLLVGLGLA
+253 SWLMLTVGLGLA

-270 TMGAFFYGIIRDP
+270 SMGAFFYAVIRDP

-307 SAMGDFAR
+307 SAMGDFAQ
-315 FWRSLLPVS
+315 FWRSLLPIS

-332 QSNYGL
+332 QTNYGQ
-338 PLASALPQL
+338 PLAAALPQF

-356 LLLVVRRYKQQAE
+356 LLLVVRRYRAQGSTTQSQEE
-369 LARQSAAVAS
+369 L
-379 AEKEPE
+379 KP

>member
-1 MGREFRLLWQ
+1 MGREWRLLWQ
-11 DPFSRALMSWV
+11 DPFGRALASWL

-29 LCWIFSAGLARDLK
+29 LCWVFSAGLARDLK
-43 VGLVDLDHS
+43 IGLVDLDQS
-52 MLSRQLAFSLDG
+52 LLSRELAFSLDA

-69 VAQQFDSIDAGA
+69 VTQQFDSIEAGA
-81 RALRGG
+81 SALRGG

-93 VIPNHL
+93 VLPNHL

-104 QGSQPQVTVFNNGQ
+104 QGTQPQVTVFNNGQ

-140 VGVLEAMADG
+140 VGVLSAMAGG
-150 KALPGAIGQS
+150 KALPGALGQA
-160 VPISSQVTALYNLNS
+160 VPIASQVTALYNINS

-180 LLSAIL
+180 LLSALL
-186 PAVWQILVVLFGLN
+186 PAVWQILVVLYGIN

-205 DRLGLDWTTR
+205 DRLGLDWTTK

-233 GWGIVWTLLLFKGFS
+233 GWGLGWSLLLFKGFG
-248 YPMHG
+248 YPMQG
-253 SWLVLLVGLGLA
+253 SWLVLTAGLGLA

-270 TMGAFFYGIIRDP
+270 SMGAFFYGIIRDP

-307 SAMGDFAR
+307 SAMGDFAQ
-315 FWRSLLPVS
+315 FWRSLLPIS

-332 QSNYGL
+332 QTNYGQ
-338 PLASALPQL
+338 PLAAALPQF

-356 LLLVVRRYKQQAE
+356 LLLVVRRYQA
-369 LARQSAAVAS
+369 QAS
-379 AEKEPE
+379 AVPVNEEPRS

>member
-1 MGREFRLLWQ
+1 MGREWRLLWQ
-11 DPFSRALMSWV
+11 DPFGRALASWL

-43 VGLVDLDHS
+43 VGLVDLDQS
-52 MLSRQLAFSLDG
+52 VLSRQLAYSLDA

-69 VAQQFDSIDAGA
+69 VARQFDSIAEGA
-81 RALRGG
+81 NALRGG

-93 VIPNHL
+93 VLPDHL

-104 QGSQPQVTVFNNGQ
+104 QGTQPRVTVFNNGQ

-140 VGVLEAMADG
+140 VGVLTAMADG
-150 KALPGAIGQS
+150 KALPGALGQA
-160 VPISSQVTALYNLNS
+160 VPINSQVTALYNLNA

-186 PAVWQILVVLFGLN
+186 PAVWQILVVLYGLN

-205 DRLGLDWTTR
+205 DRLGLDWTTK

-233 GWGIVWTLLLFKGFS
+233 GWGLLWTLLLFKGFA

-253 SWLVLLVGLGLA
+253 SWLVLTVGLGLA
-265 SAACV
+265 SVACV
-270 TMGAFFYGIIRDP
+270 SMGAFFYAVIRDP

-307 SAMGDFAR
+307 SAMGDFAQ
-315 FWRSLLPVS
+315 FWRSLLPIS

-332 QSNYGL
+332 QTNYGQ
-338 PLASALPQL
+338 PLAAALPQF

-356 LLLVVRRYKQQAE
+356 LLLVVRRYRAQASTTQSQEE
-369 LARQSAAVAS
+369 L
-379 AEKEPE
+379 KP

>member
-1 MGREFRLLWQ
+1 MGREWRLLWQ
-11 DPFSRALMSWV
+11 DPFGRALASWL

-43 VGLVDLDHS
+43 VGLVDLDQS
-52 MLSRQLAFSLDG
+52 VLSRQLAYSLDA

-69 VAQQFDSIDAGA
+69 VARQFDSIAEGA
-81 RALRGG
+81 NALRGG

-93 VIPNHL
+93 VLPDHL

-104 QGSQPQVTVFNNGQ
+104 QGTQPRVTVFNNGQ

-140 VGVLEAMADG
+140 VGVLTAMADG
-150 KALPGAIGQS
+150 KALPGALGQA
-160 VPISSQVTALYNLNS
+160 VPINSQVTALYNLNA

-186 PAVWQILVVLFGLN
+186 PAVWQILVVLYGLN

-205 DRLGLDWTTR
+205 DRLGLDWTTK

-233 GWGIVWTLLLFKGFS
+233 GWGLLWTLLLFKGFA

-253 SWLVLLVGLGLA
+253 SWLVLTVGLGLA

-270 TMGAFFYGIIRDP
+270 SMGAFFYAVIRDP

-307 SAMGDFAR
+307 SAMGDFAQ
-315 FWRSLLPVS
+315 FWRSLLPIS

-332 QSNYGL
+332 QTNYGQ
-338 PLASALPQL
+338 PLAAALPQF
-347 GALLLFLLP
+347 GALLLFLLS
-356 LLLVVRRYKQQAE
+356 LLLVVRRYRAQASTTQSQEE
-369 LARQSAAVAS
+369 L
-379 AEKEPE
+379 KP

>member
-1 MGREFRLLWQ
+1 MGREWRLLWQ
-11 DPFSRALMSWV
+11 DPFGRALASWL

-43 VGLVDLDHS
+43 IGLVDQDQS
-52 MLSRQLAFSLDG
+52 VLSRQLAYSLDA

-69 VAQQFDSIDAGA
+69 VARQFDSIAEGA
-81 RALRGG
+81 NALRGG

-93 VIPNHL
+93 VLPDHL

-104 QGSQPQVTVFNNGQ
+104 QGTQPRVTVFNNGQ

-140 VGVLEAMADG
+140 VGVLTAMADG
-150 KALPGAIGQS
+150 KALPGALGQA
-160 VPISSQVTALYNLNS
+160 VPINSQVTALYNLNA

-186 PAVWQILVVLFGLN
+186 PAVWQILVVLYGLN

-205 DRLGLDWTTR
+205 DRLGLDWTTK

-233 GWGIVWTLLLFKGFS
+233 GWGLLWTLLLFKGFA

-253 SWLVLLVGLGLA
+253 SWLVLTVGLGLA

-270 TMGAFFYGIIRDP
+270 SMGAFFYAVIRDP

-307 SAMGDFAR
+307 SAMGDFAQ
-315 FWRSLLPVS
+315 FWRSLLPIS

-332 QSNYGL
+332 QTNYGQ
-338 PLASALPQL
+338 PLAAALPQF

-356 LLLVVRRYKQQAE
+356 LLLVVRRYRAQGSTTPPQEE
-369 LARQSAAVAS
+369 L
-379 AEKEPE
+379 KP

>member
-1 MGREFRLLWQ
+1 MGREWRLLWQ
-11 DPFSRALMSWV
+11 DPFGRALASWV

-29 LCWIFSAGLARDLK
+29 LCWVFSAGLARDLK
-43 VGLVDLDHS
+43 IGLVDLDQS
-52 MLSRQLAFSLDG
+52 LLSRELAFSLDA

-69 VAQQFDSIDAGA
+69 VAQQFDSIEAGA
-81 RALRGG
+81 SALRGG

-93 VIPNHL
+93 VLPNHL

-104 QGSQPQVTVFNNGQ
+104 QGTQPQVTVFNNGQ

-140 VGVLEAMADG
+140 VGVLSAMAGG
-150 KALPGAIGQS
+150 KALPGTLGQA
-160 VPISSQVTALYNLNS
+160 VPIASQVTALYNINS

-180 LLSAIL
+180 LLSALL
-186 PAVWQILVVLFGLN
+186 PAVWQILVVLYGIN

-205 DRLGLDWTTR
+205 DRLGLDWTTK

-233 GWGIVWTLLLFKGFS
+233 GWGLGWSLLLFKGFG
-248 YPMHG
+248 YPMQG
-253 SWLVLLVGLGLA
+253 SWLVLTAGLGLA

-270 TMGAFFYGIIRDP
+270 SMGAFFYGIIRDP

-307 SAMGDFAR
+307 SAMGDFAQ
-315 FWRSLLPVS
+315 FWRSLLPIS

-332 QSNYGL
+332 QTNYGQ
-338 PLASALPQL
+338 PLAAALPQF

-356 LLLVVRRYKQQAE
+356 LLLVVRRYQA
-369 LARQSAAVAS
+369 QAS
-379 AEKEPE
+379 AVPVNEEPRS

>member
-1 MGREFRLLWQ
+1 MGREWRLLWQ
-11 DPFSRALMSWV
+11 DPFGRALASWL

-29 LCWIFSAGLARDLK
+29 LCWVFSAGLARDLK
-43 VGLVDLDHS
+43 IGLVDLDQS
-52 MLSRQLAFSLDG
+52 LLSRELAFSLDA

-69 VAQQFDSIDAGA
+69 VAQQFDSIEAGA

-93 VIPNHL
+93 VLPSHL

-104 QGSQPQVTVFNNGQ
+104 QGTQPQVTVFNNGQ

-123 KLVNSALAQV
+123 KLINSALAQV

-140 VGVLEAMADG
+140 VGVLSAMAGG
-150 KALPGAIGQS
+150 KALPGALGQA
-160 VPISSQVTALYNLNS
+160 VPIASQVTALYNINS

-180 LLSAIL
+180 LLSALL
-186 PAVWQILVVLFGLN
+186 PAVWQILVVLYGIN

-205 DRLGLDWTTR
+205 DRLGLDWTTK

-233 GWGIVWTLLLFKGFS
+233 GWGLGWSLLLFKGFG
-248 YPMHG
+248 YPMQG
-253 SWLVLLVGLGLA
+253 SWLVLTAGLGLA

-270 TMGAFFYGIIRDP
+270 SMGAFFYGIIRDP

-307 SAMGDFAR
+307 SAMGDFAQ
-315 FWRSLLPVS
+315 FWRSLLPIS

-332 QSNYGL
+332 QTNYGQ
-338 PLASALPQL
+338 PLAAALPQF

-356 LLLVVRRYKQQAE
+356 LLLVVRRYQAQ
-369 LARQSAAVAS
+369 ASAAPVN
-379 AEKEPE
+379 EEPRS